1 MGGKEGGR
9 GYLYQGVVAVLEAL
23 KRDDWDRIYVEFP
36 TEGDKVDIALKS
48 VDKITDAI
56 QVKSTVNSFEKGE
69 ISKWL
74 TDIIA
79 DYPCQRYRLVLIG
92 NCAASAENFI
102 NAVRKFQ
109 ADKLDETAKRHLGT
123 FETTLL
129 DGIEL
134 DFKVLPFDSDDLKSL
149 AREAFWGYTYEAGH
163 SLERPQASL
172 LVDAMIEEQLLQSTK
187 DGYTDRTAFNQ
198 ELNERIKL
206 VIKMYTKVREKVGI
220 LSFPRGSEQLPREVP
235 ILLDLQNRFDG
246 RFLKR
251 GLDWTFDIGK
261 PVQDFLR
268 ANTEPQRAYQIML
281 EAHGSI
287 AFAAGR
293 VFDTKFGVDICPVQ
307 KTISG
312 PEVWEINKLDQT
324 EYPIWNVE
332 HIAEDE
338 SAVDTALILNVRYN
352 IRSDV
357 ERYLKEQRVHIR
369 RIINFSPK
377 DTGGSTNFFIQN
389 GTHAAKLAEGVYAAL
404 AGRSTVERRAYLHIF
419 AAVPNA
425 FMFILG
431 QVSRPFGNCILYEY
445 DFEQQGNC
453 SYMPS
458 IYFGGKG
465 GLE

>member
-9 GYLYQGVVAVLEAL
+9 GYLYQGIVAVLEAL
-23 KRDDWDRIYVEFP
+23 KRDNWDRIYVEFP

-69 ISKWL
+69 ISKWI

-92 NCAASAENFI
+92 NCAASAEDFI

-109 ADKLDETAKRHLGT
+109 VGKLDETAKRHLGT

-129 DGIEL
+129 NGIEL

-172 LVDAMIEEQLLQSTK
+172 LVDAMIEEQLLQPTK

-198 ELNERIKL
+198 ELNEQIKL
-206 VIKMYTKVREKVGI
+206 VIKKYTKVREKIGI
-220 LSFPRGSEQLPREVP
+220 LCFPRGSEQLPQEVP

-246 RFLKR
+246 RFLKQ
-251 GLDWTFDIGK
+251 GLDWTVDIGK

-268 ANTEPQRAYQIML
+268 VNTEPQRAYQIVL

-312 PEVWEINKLDQT
+312 SEVWEIDKADQT
-324 EYPIWNVE
+324 EYQIWNVE
-332 HIAEDE
+332 HIVGDE
-338 SAVDTALILNVRYN
+338 EAFDTALILNVRHD
-352 IRSDV
+352 IHSDV
-357 ERYLKEQRVHIR
+357 ERYLRKQGVHVG
-369 RIINFSPK
+369 RIINCSPK
-377 DTGGSTNFFIQN
+377 DTGSTNFSIQN
-389 GTHAAKLAEGVYAAL
+389 GTHAAKLAEEVYAAL
-404 AGRSTVERRAYLHIF
+404 AERSTPERRACLHIF
-419 AAVPNA
+419 AAAPNA
-425 FMFILG
+425 FMFNLG
-431 QVSRPFGNCILYEY
+431 QVSRPFGDCILYEY
-445 DFEQQGNC
+445 DFEQHNNC

-458 IYFGGKG
+458 IHFGGKG